1 MHRAPFYRNS
11 RRHPTLCALALVS
24 MLLAS
29 CATAPPVDT
38 TALAQTAVVHQ
49 HQATVHAS
57 LNNLQT
63 RQAATTDTTPTPND
77 PAPTQG
83 GTPIAT
89 PSNPSG
95 EGSLERA
102 SFDLAADWG
111 PGHMRDDFEDPN
123 SALFSSHEIGTSRSW
138 YGNQGRYHI
147 SEEKRGRYVWFWTFA
162 TLANFYV
169 DVVVINGPQCDTRD
183 SGGLVFRGDQMANE
197 GYLFGVTCG
206 GQFHIGFKGGPNP
219 GNAICSVSDL
229 ITWNC
234 SSLTTLHDSDFIA
247 SGPGAMNR
255 VGVYARGETLDFYV
269 NGHWVYRIST
279 ADFANFPIGGFALYL
294 GTFQEV
300 NAEVSFDDFSLWS
313 MP

>member
-1 MHRAPFYRNS
+1 MQRAPLCHNS
-11 RRHPTLCALALVS
+11 RLYPALCALALAS
-24 MLLAS
+24 ALLAS
-29 CATAPPVDT
+29 CASTPPVDT

-49 HQATVHAS
+49 QQATVHAS

-63 RQAATTDTTPTPND
+63 QQATTIDSTPTPND

-83 GTPIAT
+83 ETPIAT
-89 PSNPSG
+89 PPNPSG

-102 SFDLAADWG
+102 SFDIAADWG
-111 PGHMRDDFEDPN
+111 PGHMHDDFEDPA

-138 YGNQGRYHI
+138 YGNDGRYHI
-147 SEEKRGRYVWFWTFA
+147 SEQKRGRYVWFWTFA

-169 DVVVINGPQCDTRD
+169 DVVVINGPQCENRD

-197 GYLFGVTCG
+197 GYLFGITCG
-206 GQFHIGFKGGPNP
+206 GQFHIGFKGGPSP
-219 GNAICSVSDL
+219 GNRICSVSDL

-234 SSLTTLHDSDFIA
+234 SSLTTLHESEFIV

-255 VGVYARGETLDFYV
+255 VGVYARDKDLDFYV
-269 NGHWVYRIST
+269 NGYWVYRIST
-279 ADFANFPIGGFALYL
+279 DNFVNFPIGGFALYL
-294 GTFQEV
+294 GTFQDE
-300 NAEVSFDDFSLWS
+300 NAEVGFEDFSLWS